1 MPSTIRKSLPH
12 RFAFLPRH
20 ENVIEERGGSDSGF
34 LLAVRAD
41 QVIFS
46 VSHSAP
52 NQRTARAKSYCF
64 RRLFAYVAEEPR
76 LGFERNSRLS
86 TTIVGASASLAEI
99 TGRTKSTIAPL
110 NFFNIDERRMSRFL
124 ERLPY

>member
-1 MPSTIRKSLPH
+1 MGRIFWGAFVGSLSGAVSGPTCVLLFGH
-12 RFAFLPRH
+12 RNAVHDQKILAASLAFLPRH

-52 NQRTARAKSYCF
+52 NAK
-64 RRLFAYVAEEPR
+64 EP
-76 LGFERNSRLS
+76 S
-86 TTIVGASASLAEI
+86 T
-99 TGRTKSTIAPL
+99 R
-110 NFFNIDERRMSRFL
+110 
-124 ERLPY
+124 